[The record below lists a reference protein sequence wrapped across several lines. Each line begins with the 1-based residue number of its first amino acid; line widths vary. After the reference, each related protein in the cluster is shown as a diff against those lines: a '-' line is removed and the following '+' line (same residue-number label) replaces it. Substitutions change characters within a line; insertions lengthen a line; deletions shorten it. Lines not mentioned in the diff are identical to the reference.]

1 MERAHW
7 AALLT
12 VCALSSAYAWRHR
25 THRPIA
31 VYLLTLALCDALRA
45 VGALNEGLDRLAFL
59 APPVVLL
66 GAVAAVLR
74 HGPIIAGAIALGPM
88 LAIEASGPA
97 VSASALYTLATATVL
112 LIGGGGL
119 VWEMRKGKR

>member
-12 VCALSSAYAWRHR
+12 VCALSIAYAWRHR

-45 VGALNEGLDRLAFL
+45 AGVLSGGLDRLAFL

-66 GAVAAVLR
+66 GAIAATLR
-74 HGPIIAGAIALGPM
+74 SWVALGGFVGLG
-88 LAIEASGPA
+88 LAGSIVSGIGP
-97 VSASALYTLATATVL
+97 VSASLAYTVATATVL
-112 LIGGGGL
+112 QLSIT
-119 VWEMRKGKR
+119 WMNW